1 MLKFNVACA
10 MTAGFCTPQPP
21 AGGLCGSTIKQA
33 KDNNA
38 GGRFRSYVLPVMSG
52 ITIPKSYPVKSQ

>member
-10 MTAGFCTPQPP
+10 MTAGFYTR
-21 AGGLCGSTIKQA
+21 GGIKQA